1 MTESKRAALYLR
13 SAEESDE
20 AINSQRERCLGF
32 SDRSGWTV
40 VAEYIDNGVSSSLK
54 ERPALSDLMSSVT
67 KGLIDCVVV
76 DDFVRI
82 SRNYADLRTFED
94 FCEQSGIA
102 LVDTSGNVGTKAF
115 LGNISAIQGR

>member
-1 MTESKRAALYLR
+1 MTVSKRTALYLR

-20 AINSQRERCLGF
+20 SINSQRERCRGF
-32 SDRSGWTV
+32 SDRRGWTV

-54 ERPALSDLMSSVT
+54 ERPGMSDLMSLMT

-76 DDFVRI
+76 DDFARI

-94 FCEQSGIA
+94 FCEQTGIA
-102 LVDTSGNVGTKAF
+102 LVDASGNIGTKAF
-115 LGNISAIQGR
+115 LGNISAIQGL